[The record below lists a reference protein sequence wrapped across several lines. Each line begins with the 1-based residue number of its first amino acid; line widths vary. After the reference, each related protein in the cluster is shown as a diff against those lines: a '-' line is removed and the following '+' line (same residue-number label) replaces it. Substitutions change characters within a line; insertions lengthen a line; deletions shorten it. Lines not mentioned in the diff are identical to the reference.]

1 MQIPIPDDWDG
12 VSTCRWAICWPD
24 SVKWRA
30 ILSGLVELPNQGRFW
45 DFSTGNFLLLRAQ
58 FKPIYDYNFDL
69 KEVYMACNDNGL
81 IDIAEAIRALAVSNS
96 SSLSSAASCSCGG
109 QTGYT
114 QGAITTE
121 GGAVPIFGNQ
131 PPLSRGNDT
140 LPPGYDDIEQA
151 RLDKCSI
158 ATALVDGMIRSLAY
172 LQALDLF
179 NLTALAGIIGAAM
192 AGLSPLLVFPPAA
205 IIVMITA
212 LGFLAGAMVVLGD
225 VRAWAIENREWLIC
239 QLYTGESTEAIVSAI
254 SDALDAL
261 IATLPTSGP
270 VGWAIKTIVLILLNG
285 DSLNRLMTLEGASG
299 LPAGECSDCE
309 AVCGFDFDF
318 RTLDDYGFAIANESN
333 VSGTDA
339 SLSSGGVTITTTV
352 TGTPGTLYWRN
363 SAIEP
368 AEIVSGARFLS
379 YGYFTTPTTCYI
391 YFEFDDDL
399 GELVVIWAEGSA
411 NLGQT
416 IDVDLASFVGRV
428 VTGVYVYGAWGSTGS
443 KEFSLQYLRV
453 SC

>member
-12 VSTCRWAICWPD
+12 QSTCRWAICWPD

-45 DFSTGNFLLLRAQ
+45 DFSTGNFLLLRAE
-58 FKPIYDYNFDL
+58 FKPIYDYNFEL
-69 KEVYMACNDNGL
+69 KETIMACGDNGL

-96 SSLSSAASCSCGG
+96 SVASSSASCSCGG

-114 QGAITTE
+114 QGAITTP

-131 PPLSRGNDT
+131 PPLSRPNDT
-140 LPPGYDDIEQA
+140 LPPGYDDLEQA

-179 NLTALAGIIGAAM
+179 NLTALAGIIGVAM

-212 LGFLAGAMVVLGD
+212 LGFLAGAMVLLGD
-225 VRAWAIENREWLIC
+225 VRSWAIENREWLIC
-239 QLYTGESTEAIVSAI
+239 QLYTGESTEAIISVI

-270 VGWAIKTIVLILLNG
+270 IGWALKTIVLVLLNG

-299 LPAGECSDCE
+299 LPPGECADCDD
-309 AVCGFDFDF
+309 VCGFDFDF

-333 VSGTDA
+333 VSGTGA
-339 SLSSGGVTITTTV
+339 SFGVDGVTIVTSV
-352 TGTPGTLYWRN
+352 TGIPGILYWQN
-363 SAIEP
+363 TAIEP
-368 AEIVSGARFLS
+368 VEIVSGARFLA
-379 YGYFTTPTTCYI
+379 YGYFGTPTTCDM
-391 YFEFDDDL
+391 YFEFDDNPGDL
-399 GELVVIWAEGSA
+399 ELIWGNGFA

-416 IDVDLASFVGRV
+416 IDVDLSAFVGRAV
-428 VTGVYVYGAWGSTGS
+428 VGVYVYGAWGSTGG
-443 KEFSLQYLRV
+443 KTFSLQYLRV